1 MANTEN
7 VFFILSICFYIL
19 MFKMLAIRVLTAP

>member
-7 VFFILSICFYIL
+7 VFFILSICYFVTMSKIL
-19 MFKMLAIRVLTAP
+19 DTLSFPVP